1 MNSIIPKVTIYRIG
15 KLEPGNEFVDL
26 LLMVR
31 NPNNSRAKVSF
42 SPLTEEQMLGQ
53 EDKVIVSIDMPSQYI
68 NVDPQEIYQDAA
80 SVAQSAADSAAT
92 QIKALVASCEADQRF
107 IYKKNDNAVILILK
121 MKLPQGF
128 QPEK

>member
-1 MNSIIPKVTIYRIG
+1 MLMNSIIPKVTIYRIG

-80 SVAQSAADSAAT
+80 SVA
-92 QIKALVASCEADQRF
+92 
-107 IYKKNDNAVILILK
+107 
-121 MKLPQGF
+121 
-128 QPEK
+128 